1 MIAPIYTHYP
11 VPSPAEATS
20 EIISGEYGGQDHR
33 LVYAVF
39 TTPRNSIS
47 ASAICAF
54 RLRDLLDTFEG
65 AFKEQGR
72 ITAKCLGLFRVS
84 PYQGER
90 RKIHLHPD
98 ETRKRRLRSFY
109 IVQET
114 ANSNWLPVAKIKEPS
129 PRPGRCS
136 SDSTALPETTLSF
149 VKGHS
154 IMDEAVPA
162 FFGGKPLFTRASL
175 L

>member
-1 MIAPIYTHYP
+1 MFPVFVLCTSYLVMLASVITVLSLTLITPICALP

-20 EIISGEYGGQDHR
+20 EIISGEYGGQNNR

-72 ITAKCLGLFRVS
+72 ITAKCLGLF
-84 PYQGER
+84 
-90 RKIHLHPD
+90 
-98 ETRKRRLRSFY
+98 
-109 IVQET
+109 
-114 ANSNWLPVAKIKEPS
+114 
-129 PRPGRCS
+129 
-136 SDSTALPETTLSF
+136 LSF
-149 VKGHS
+149 
-154 IMDEAVPA
+154 P
-162 FFGGKPLFTRASL
+162 TRV
-175 L
+175 